1 MDSIWVF
8 QAPIFQ
14 VLFHLLFFRLKYRG
28 LLIISFKLIF
38 LRAGFHERRR
48 LHVQVDNLMDGFEQ
62 RTEKKFYR
70 WTGVNGR
77 TDGRKSVRVGLLQS
91 ALTWIMNFLINWKW
105 SPHPFDCLFDCWTTR
120 SWNTHHMIFFRVNQ
134 KRLLLKCNF
143 VIKKFLTLGIN
154 FISKSTIT
162 FCKTISWFALK
173 ISFEKFHSVRSLNPC
188 PLNSG

>member
-62 RTEKKFYR
+62 RTEKKILSVDGGERADR
-70 WTGVNGR
+70 WTEVRPGRPASECTHVNNEFSDQLKVIA
-77 TDGRKSVRVGLLQS
+77 TSLWLS
-91 ALTWIMNFLINWKW
+91 L
-105 SPHPFDCLFDCWTTR
+105 
-120 SWNTHHMIFFRVNQ
+120 
-134 KRLLLKCNF
+134 RLLNYS
-143 VIKKFLTLGIN
+143 FLEYPSHDL
-154 FISKSTIT
+154 F
-162 FCKTISWFALK
+162 
-173 ISFEKFHSVRSLNPC
+173 
-188 PLNSG
+188 